1 MAPNTT
7 RGNTYLDVPFEEKD
21 EAKALGAKWD
31 PDIKRWFV
39 PQGLDVSDFAE
50 WLPVNESRASTR

>member
-1 MAPNTT
+1 MKNDYT
-7 RGNTYLDVPFEEKD
+7 RGKTYLDVPFEEKD

-39 PQGLDVSDFAE
+39 PQGIDVEDFSQ
-50 WLPVNESRASTR
+50 WLPEEKVKASR